1 LEEDG
6 EDDALAAAGGGAP
19 LLNFFLFLLWL
30 SVALAEFQELLFSCL
45 LLLEGFFCL
54 SSFLDVLDFFVLC
67 FLCSVAIVDIYK
79 CVMATRWILSRDGI
93 QKRTASYHSFQ

>member
-30 SVALAEFQELLFSCL
+30 SVALAEFQDNDGELLFSFL

-54 SSFLDVLDFFVLC
+54 SCFLGVLDFFVLG
-67 FLCSVAIVDIYK
+67 FLWSVAMVDIYK
-79 CVMATRWILSRDGI
+79 VMRNGN
-93 QKRTASYHSFQ
+93 